1 MDLTT
6 DRPLSRPARAGHR
19 QSVDMASRRDTDA
32 DNSRINGG
40 IITALIFE
48 VLLSALWEAFLQIA
62 GQVLI
67 EVGLGTIGH
76 SFQQRSRAHPV
87 IAGIG
92 VVLLGAL
99 VGAAASVVWP
109 SRVFDGAPVRGASL
123 VLSPIIAGAAMEGYG
138 RWCDKRDKARSYVAS
153 FWGGGL
159 FALSMA
165 SVRFIWVG
173 R

>member
-1 MDLTT
+1 MHLVE
-6 DRPLSRPARAGHR
+6 ARTWYGER
-19 QSVDMASRRDTDA
+19 
-32 DNSRINGG
+32 NGG
-40 IITALIFE
+40 NIIALVFE
-48 VLLSALWEAFLQIA
+48 LLLSALWEAILQIA

-67 EVGLGTIGH
+67 EMGLGAIGH

-92 VVLLGAL
+92 VVLLGGL
-99 VGAAASVVWP
+99 SGAAASVVLP
-109 SRVFDGAPVRGASL
+109 GRVFDGASVRGASL
-123 VLSPIIAGAAMEGYG
+123 ILSPIIAGAAMEVYG
-138 RWCDKRDKARSYVAS
+138 RWCDQRGRARSYVAS

-165 SVRFIWVG
+165 LVRFMWVG